1 PLFRWSIPAALVGP
15 PLLLLLP
22 STRALAIAA
31 LPHLLFILFGA
42 RHKQVNYTGYL
53 APEIALYLAATLSVG
68 LTAVFALASRLRRGR
83 LVATIGTAG
92 VAAALIATEVPSL
105 VIGDVRRTSGL
116 YDFEVGRAAARLT
129 VGPDAVVGAA
139 SAGVWYTGGATHLYF
154 VNPDIID

>member
-1 PLFRWSIPAALVGP
+1 PYVLFFLIPHGREALTFSREVQAGAPTGTAWQHHLAAYAYWNGTVPLSTHLRPVTTVLTLPLFRWSIPAALVGP

-68 LTAVFALASRLRRGR
+68 LTAVFALASRLPRGR

-92 VAAALIATEVPSL
+92 VAAALIA
-105 VIGDVRRTSGL
+105 
-116 YDFEVGRAAARLT
+116 
-129 VGPDAVVGAA
+129 
-139 SAGVWYTGGATHLYF
+139 
-154 VNPDIID
+154 